1 MAVVADPTRV
11 VRHLGK
17 RPYVELKPVAGSLDQ
32 QPLAGLGF
40 VPQDWHFIPMPNC
53 AGHTQILRSTTSSV
67 LSERQQAALQGMAF
81 VYKANGELL
90 TKFPIL
96 LEGHNPLIR
105 AFHLRATSD
114 LVIVTRDGRV
124 RVFTLQ
130 GWVIREFK
138 LPVEGKERITVLE
151 AAGHENSLVALQSD
165 GTFVVYNNLADTLTK
180 ARQLRYKTTRLEY
193 LNNLFAGG
201 MPKKTDVGFLAIIEA
216 NTPRSSPLICF
227 STSSVAES
235 NPQLIVFPAD
245 KPDAYV
251 KIRASEIVKKA
262 NSKLLTF
269 DFANVV
275 INASG
280 DFILAADSNHSLAVL
295 DISEFRKDEKTPP
308 LVRLIIPGQASSSSA
323 PSSDASEPPFI
334 FGLCEALP
342 AYYDPTEG
350 CIRIHIPQSH
360 GHLDFKTEEFDAQG
374 VFMMQSLHSG
384 LLYKTSERD
393 EPITRHISR
402 VSKALQAIRTPKA
415 GKDNPGA
422 FLFYSSTQVGES
434 LVPLNQAIHLLDSQL
449 PMALEQLL
457 EAAKAALSIKEQRD
471 ILGTVSIGKLFIDD
485 PLGKYT
491 RQYDDI
497 RRILHVA
504 NNFNGCDVG
513 GAVPIEHYT
522 ACLTPTDLILYYV
535 SCGLWD
541 RAAKT
546 CLYMSYDTA
555 ERLIILRQVLLRMA
569 LNYFLNPQMDTISEA
584 AILQKIRVSFEALPA
599 VKNAY
604 RDLIDY
610 LVYAKC
616 YKRRSLIADLIQN
629 EPIMAD
635 RIRLLISI
643 QDYSTAIRQ
652 CLSYGAYDLAQCLYR
667 YASRPSLA
675 GPDGY
680 LKQFE
685 SGIQLFG
692 GLGREVLDGYLAAL
706 PYLAQQAKVSRSN
719 LEKCI
724 SNTLLHE
731 KLHASYYEW
740 MLRRLCNAV
749 LKQGSRSTLE
759 KSLLLIGQM
768 QERLTDDPFV
778 SSVSRLS
785 AIPTLIEGLTT
796 AFEKGKVRTAYVPI
810 FGSICLILQ
819 DATRQELEGWVKDA
833 TTHERQIPSAS
844 DSVTLADSKKVFAS
858 FLKKVTIDPSLHYM
872 SACEGAI
879 DAVKQAANNPNGRE
893 IAIQLLG
900 LLNSYVRSIPGKT
913 LSKLAYPLAKRLVEQ
928 ITDVPLLNSSRL
940 LETLEAV
947 MRPVD
952 LARFSILTTNKDKFA
967 TALKELSKG
976 ELEPFFI
983 SSPSLPPSLREA
995 IAAL

>member
-1 MAVVADPTRV
+1 MAVVTDPTRL

-32 QPLAGLGF
+32 QPLAGLEF

-53 AGHTQILRSTTSSV
+53 AGHTQILRSTPSSV
-67 LSERQQAALQGMAF
+67 LSEMQQAALQGMAF

-90 TKFPIL
+90 TRFPIL
-96 LEGHNPLIR
+96 LEDHSPLIR
-105 AFHLRATSD
+105 AFHLRTTSD
-114 LVIVTRDGRV
+114 LVVVTRDGRV

-130 GWVIREFK
+130 GWVIREFM
-138 LPVEGKERITVLE
+138 LPVEGKGRITVLE

-165 GTFVVYNNLADTLTK
+165 GTFVVCNNLADTLTK
-180 ARQLRYKTTRLEY
+180 ARQIRCKSTRLEY

-201 MPKKTDVGFLAIIEA
+201 TPKKTDVGVLAIIEGE
-216 NTPRSSPLICF
+216 NPRVSPLICF
-227 STSSVAES
+227 STSSSAES
-235 NPQLIVFPAD
+235 NPQLILFRAD

-251 KIRASEIVKKA
+251 KLRASEIVKKA
-262 NSKLLTF
+262 NSSLLTF
-269 DFANVV
+269 DFSNLV

-280 DFILAADSNHSLAVL
+280 DFLLVADSNRSLAVL
-295 DISEFRKDEKTPP
+295 DISEFRKDLKTSP
-308 LVRLIIPGQASSSSA
+308 LVRLIIPGQAASSPEA
-323 PSSDASEPPFI
+323 LETPFV

-350 CIRIHIPQSH
+350 CIRVHIPQSH

-374 VFMMQSLHSG
+374 VFMIQSLHSG

-402 VSKALQAIRTPKA
+402 VSKALQAIRSPKA

-434 LVPLNQAIHLLDSQL
+434 LVPLNQAIHLLDNQL
-449 PMALEQLL
+449 PVALEQLL

-485 PLGKYT
+485 PLGNYT

-497 RRILHVA
+497 RRTLHVV

-546 CLYMSYDTA
+546 CLYMNYDTT
-555 ERLIILRQVLLRMA
+555 ERLAVLRQVLLRMA
-569 LNYFLNPQMDTISEA
+569 LNYFLNPQMDVMSEATIS
-584 AILQKIRVSFEALPA
+584 QKIRVGFEALPL

-616 YKRRSLIADLIQN
+616 YRRRSLIADLIQN

-675 GPDGY
+675 GPEGY

-685 SGIQLFG
+685 SGIRLFG
-692 GLGREVLDGYLAAL
+692 GLGQEVLDGYLVAL
-706 PYLAQQAKVSRSN
+706 PDLAQQVKISRTN

-731 KLHASYYEW
+731 RLYASYYDW
-740 MLRRLCNAV
+740 TLRRLCRAILTKV
-749 LKQGSRSTLE
+749 SRQTLE

-768 QERLTDDPFV
+768 QERLTDEAFQPY
-778 SSVSRLS
+778 VSRLS
-785 AIPTLIEGLTT
+785 SIPTLIEGLTT
-796 AFEKGKVRTAYVPI
+796 AFEKGKVRTSYAPI
-810 FGSICLILQ
+810 FGSLCSILQ
-819 DATRQELEGWVKDA
+819 DATRQELEGWIKDA
-833 TTHERQIPSAS
+833 MSHERSIPSVTE
-844 DSVTLADSKKVFAS
+844 SVMLADSKKVFGS
-858 FLKKVTIDPSLHYM
+858 FLKKVTIDPSLHYI
-872 SACEGAI
+872 STCKGAV
-879 DAVKQAANNPNGRE
+879 DAINQAASSSGGRE
-893 IAIQLLG
+893 VAIQLLG
-900 LLNSYVRSIPGKT
+900 NLNGYVRSIPGKT
-913 LSKLAYPLAKRLVEQ
+913 LTKLAYPLAKYLVEQ

-947 MRPVD
+947 MRPID
-952 LARFSILTTNKDKFA
+952 LARFSILTTNKEKFSG
-967 TALKELSKG
+967 ALKELSKS
-976 ELEPFFI
+976 ELEPFFV
-983 SSPSLPPSLREA
+983 SSPSLPPALREV